1 MQAPYPPLL
10 RWSQST
16 CSKSPAYPYASSMRR
31 CDTRLIAPAKVI
43 RDNRRQPAPATV
55 TALAVRSTAVSKLI
69 RQDSGCLTISTHNPT
84 RAVIVIA
91 WAGACFLTNMKHTL
105 SDKNACRLGFA
116 ADSTTV
122 LVQCSGAS
130 CPFAGPSSV
139 PQKPKH
145 RHRTMHASHDHY
157 RMGAAVG
164 TALEIVSRNLMT
176 ILILQLLKLEC
187 RTFGA
192 NHLKR

>member
-31 CDTRLIAPAKVI
+31 CDTRLIAPVKVI
-43 RDNRRQPAPATV
+43 RDNRRQPAPATDCDCSRG
-55 TALAVRSTAVSKLI
+55 TAASKPM
-69 RQDSGCLTISTHNPT
+69 RQVTISTHNPT

-91 WAGACFLTNMKHTL
+91 WAGACSLTNTKHTP

-116 ADSTTV
+116 ADSTTM

-164 TALEIVSRNLMT
+164 TALEIVSRKLMT

>member
-1 MQAPYPPLL
+1 
-10 RWSQST
+10 
-16 CSKSPAYPYASSMRR
+16 
-31 CDTRLIAPAKVI
+31 
-43 RDNRRQPAPATV
+43 
-55 TALAVRSTAVSKLI
+55 
-69 RQDSGCLTISTHNPT
+69 
-84 RAVIVIA
+84 
-91 WAGACFLTNMKHTL
+91 MKHTP

-116 ADSTTV
+116 ADSTTM

-164 TALEIVSRNLMT
+164 TALEIVSRKLMT

-192 NHLKR
+192 NHLKRWLLTVCWSSPSFLALHSLLSCSSMPTLTPLPCAQCTSLNPFSIVRYARKTGHKRFEDLSPQ